1 MIDDW
6 RYREMIGRGASGR
19 EARASRQAKLSSR
32 RMRTSEMGR
41 IQEAES
47 KTAKAT
53 QPRQQASTREGK
65 AAAAAPADNTMEEE
79 NLKPGQKHATPTPG
93 NGDRVFYETLY
104 RQRPDSEMAQEW

>member
-1 MIDDW
+1 
-6 RYREMIGRGASGR
+6 MIGGDGGR
-19 EARASRQAKLSSR
+19 LRFSRQAKLSSR

-47 KTAKAT
+47 KSHAAAT
-53 QPRQQASTREGK
+53 TIASTREGK
-65 AAAAAPADNTMEEE
+65 AAAAAAAPADNTMEEE

>member
-1 MIDDW
+1 
-6 RYREMIGRGASGR
+6 MIGNRRYDWSVR
-19 EARASRQAKLSSR
+19 EGGWLPAKLSSR
-32 RMRTSEMGR
+32 RMRTSEMAR
-41 IQEAES
+41 IQEAEAA
-47 KTAKAT
+47 KAKAT
-53 QPRQQASTREGK
+53 NATPDNKQQASTREGK